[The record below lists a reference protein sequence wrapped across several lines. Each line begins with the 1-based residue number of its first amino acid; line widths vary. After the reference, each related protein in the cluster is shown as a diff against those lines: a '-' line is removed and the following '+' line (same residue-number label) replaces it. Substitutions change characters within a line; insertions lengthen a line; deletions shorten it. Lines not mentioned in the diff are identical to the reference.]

1 MEFSKQEYK
10 ELSSEI
16 LFAKYQKGDV
26 YSFDVLLERHKR
38 LIYSLI
44 LRYVKQKSVVD
55 ELFQVIFMK
64 VCKNKDQFREAVS
77 FKSWLATICRNTC
90 IDYLRKQ
97 NRSLKTQSLD
107 DRYDE
112 DSRSLAETVADEG
125 PTPDE
130 VMQIDMEDQRLKS
143 LLNEL
148 PEEQRSTFY
157 MKIVMELTF
166 EEIGQSMNC
175 SANTA
180 KSRYR
185 YAVSTLQSLVK
196 RERFLDK
203 NKAVS

>member
-1 MEFSKQEYK
+1 MKFSKDEYK

-16 LFAKYQKGDV
+16 LFAQYQKGDV
-26 YSFDVLLERHKR
+26 DSFDVLLDRHKR

-55 ELFQVIFMK
+55 ELFQDTFAK

-112 DSRSLAETVADEG
+112 DSQSLAEKVPDDG
-125 PTPDE
+125 LTPDE
-130 VMQIDMEDQRLKS
+130 VLRIDMEDKRLKA
-143 LLNEL
+143 LLDEL
-148 PEEQRSTFY
+148 PEDQKATFY

-166 EEIGQSMNC
+166 EEIGQSMDC

-185 YAVSTLQSLVK
+185 YAVSTLQALVK
-196 RERFLDK
+196 RERFMK
-203 NKAVS
+203 KVVGE